1 MSNLISI
8 NLPNSKPVM
17 AECSV
22 NHKVGKK
29 VDSLILKSMLALPIN
44 LITRSEYYFC
54 PDPDCLVVY
63 YSSDNE
69 QIFTEADLREKV
81 YQKHP
86 QDNDVFICYCFK
98 HKVGDIR
105 KDVGE
110 HGKSEIVDQIN
121 KGVQANQCACDILN
135 PQASCCLGNVRKLVK
150 SI

>member
-1 MSNLISI
+1 
-8 NLPNSKPVM
+8 M
-17 AECSV
+17 AECPT

-54 PDPDCLVVY
+54 PDPDCPVVY
-63 YSSDNE
+63 YSADNE
-69 QIFTEADLREKV
+69 QVFTEADLREKV

-86 QDNDVFICYCFK
+86 QDSDVFVCYCFK

-105 KDVGE
+105 KDVAE

-135 PQASCCLGNVRKLVK
+135 PQATCCLGNVRKLVK
-150 SI
+150 SIQSEQEN